1 MQRVFDTMIAQVR
14 GSGYAALMTQG
25 HGILTAGSW
34 FGPMGPGR
42 MAVVLD
48 AETSHGSLRD
58 RGARFEADAA
68 KLAADFGLAYRPPT

>member
-14 GSGYAALMTQG
+14 GSGYSALMTQG

-48 AETSHGSLRD
+48 AETSHGSC
-58 RGARFEADAA
+58 
-68 KLAADFGLAYRPPT
+68 